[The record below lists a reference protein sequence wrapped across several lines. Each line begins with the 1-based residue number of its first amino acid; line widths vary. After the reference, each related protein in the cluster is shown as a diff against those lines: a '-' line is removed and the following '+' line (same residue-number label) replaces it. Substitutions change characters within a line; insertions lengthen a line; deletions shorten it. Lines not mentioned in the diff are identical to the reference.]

1 MNHRYIF
8 RGKGNPKYNDGEWYY
23 GHLIYDGSDYQIVD
37 PEYGSCKRTVI
48 PETVGQ
54 STGLKDKNG
63 KLIFEGD
70 IIITDKFN
78 TPEIRYTI
86 VYDKEIATFIGEYKK
101 GYVKHFTT
109 FEGDSNCFEVIGN
122 IHDNPDEPADLKGSK
137 STCLN
142 GWISVKD
149 RLPEDYKDVLAYDSG
164 HKEIV
169 IAFYDSES
177 EEWTYGNWYDGEITY
192 WQPLP
197 ELLEVER

>member
-1 MNHRYIF
+1 MNNRYICKAK
-8 RGKGNPKYNDGEWYY
+8 RKDNGEWIEGYLY
-23 GHLIYDGSDYQIVD
+23 ITHNGEYEISRYDDELDTERITYI
-37 PEYGSCKRTVI
+37 VI
-48 PETVGQ
+48 PETVVRC
-54 STGLKDKNG
+54 T
-63 KLIFEGD
+63 E
-70 IIITDKFN
+70 
-78 TPEIRYTI
+78 
-86 VYDKEIATFIGEYKK
+86 
-101 GYVKHFTT
+101 
-109 FEGDSNCFEVIGN
+109 
-122 IHDNPDEPADLKGSK
+122 GSK